1 MLNETLGSTV
11 LASPANTFIY
21 CILGSKIDK
30 MEQALTW
37 INQNA
42 HVTLPTINETVLM
55 MSDGTLAN
63 ITAPIAQAL
72 AGSDD
77 DGSGGVVGRIFDS
90 YLSSLKKQR
99 IAAALL
105 LGLYALAVV
114 IAFGIMAWHSWLRD
128 AFKRRRLVQINRS
141 TLPPPE
147 PDSPW
152 QYTQHA
158 SRSVPASKTA
168 SFSEAP
174 QAKPRWS
181 KRFGDMLTVPKTY
194 FGGLSRANTQR
205 SGQSWLVQSYN
216 SPNESPNEKRAAA
229 PWNGHDR
236 GRPITEPFLNEKT
249 A

>member
-1 MLNETLGSTV
+1 
-11 LASPANTFIY
+11 
-21 CILGSKIDK
+21 

-42 HVTLPTINETVLM
+42 HVTLPTVNETVLM
-55 MSDGTLAN
+55 MSNGTLAN

-105 LGLYALAVV
+105 LGLYVLAVLV
-114 IAFGIMAWHSWLRD
+114 AFGIMAWHSWIRD
-128 AFKRRRLVQINRS
+128 ALNKRRIASINQ
-141 TLPPPE
+141 PPS
-147 PDSPW
+147 PDPKSPW
-152 QYTQHA
+152 LYAEHA
-158 SRSVPASKTA
+158 SRSEPASKTA

-181 KRFGDMLTVPKTY
+181 TRFGEMLTVPKTY
-194 FGGLSRANTQR
+194 LGGLHRANTQK
-205 SGQSWLVQSYN
+205 SGQSWLVQSH
-216 SPNESPNEKRAAA
+216 SPQDSPREKVTA
-229 PWNGHDR
+229 PWSGHDR
-236 GRPITEPFLNEKT
+236 GRSITEPFLSEK
-249 A
+249 AA